1 MKRELIISYVAH
13 ATIILIAFLASAFSR
28 PIEPPAK
35 VYNVKIIAAPQPE
48 ETVVEEKEPEPEK
61 IPEPEPEP
69 EIETQPEPK
78 PEPEPQKEPEPKLE
92 KTPEPEETSP
102 KGTGHITVDGQDFE
116 NDYYLNLIYMKVYR
130 NWLPPVSGR
139 ELSATVYFK
148 ILRSGEVKDARIEK
162 RSGSMNYDQRALRTI
177 LVSAP
182 FPELPQD
189 YTSDHLGVHFEFVH
203 NP

>member
-1 MKRELIISYVAH
+1 M
-13 ATIILIAFLASAFSR
+13 
-28 PIEPPAK
+28 EPPSK
-35 VYNVKIIAAPQPE
+35 VYNVRIIAAPQPE
-48 ETVVEEKEPEPEK
+48 RTVVEEKKPEPEEA
-61 IPEPEPEP
+61 PEPEPKP

-78 PEPEPQKEPEPKLE
+78 PEPKHEKQPEPKPSE
-92 KTPEPEETSP
+92 TTKPKETSP
-102 KGTGHITVDGQDFE
+102 KGTGHITVDGQDFQ

-139 ELSATVYFK
+139 ELKATVYFR
-148 ILRSGEVKDARIEK
+148 ILKNGEIENTKVEK
-162 RSGSMNYDQRALRTI
+162 RSGSLNYDQRALRTI

-189 YTSDHLGVHFEFVH
+189 FSGDHLGVHFEFVH